1 MRNLRHFL
9 LMKDILWILWE
20 NMNLFFLKQTVL
32 FGPSRLI
39 PVQSI
44 VFTFQVQHSGAMCL
58 PDVTPIESLQLG
70 RSGILNSS
78 LIGHGVVKLLQS
90 TWYHHMMKNHIPWLF
105 CHIYWQ
111 IEQYKRRSVAPRGG
125 MFASALGLPSV
136 STSEVGGRIP
146 WNSHN

>member
-1 MRNLRHFL
+1 M
-9 LMKDILWILWE
+9 
-20 NMNLFFLKQTVL
+20 L

-44 VFTFQVQHSGAMCL
+44 VFAFQVQHSGAMCL
-58 PDVTPIESLQLG
+58 PDVTLIESLQLG

-111 IEQYKRRSVAPRGG
+111 SNIKGEVWHQEEACSHLHWGCPRSQHQRSGVEFPEIHIIKNKKLLEI
-125 MFASALGLPSV
+125 MS
-136 STSEVGGRIP
+136 I
-146 WNSHN
+146 